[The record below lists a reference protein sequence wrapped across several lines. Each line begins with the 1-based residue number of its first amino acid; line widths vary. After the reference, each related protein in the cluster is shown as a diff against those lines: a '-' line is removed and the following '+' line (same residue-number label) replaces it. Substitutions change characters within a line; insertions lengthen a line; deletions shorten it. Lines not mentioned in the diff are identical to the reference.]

1 MPLEPLVRALAV
13 TDDARLAYP
22 GARIYELSEHGIAA
36 VEFEDTDH
44 VRLVR
49 AFLADRERFFR
60 QLLD

>member
-1 MPLEPLVRALAV
+1 VLA
-13 TDDARLAYP
+13 THSPILMAYP